1 MIGSPDLVAFTK
13 DTEFSEIDPL
23 ALPEELSVPMY
34 PFTGDITPWSRMS
47 GANFKKDFILL
58 SEFSE
63 QVGPQPLLTVPP
75 ETKACGT
82 FDLNYFSLRI
92 MSVDYQTS
100 LASSAGCSSLK
111 LNFVE
116 DSKVVLGDSR
126 EGVFAYVHHLTL
138 YDLEARGFVRPHCLA
153 YVSSDE
159 NKIIQQFQQLSTE
172 FTKVS
177 ECLKTG
183 NRKNFANELEIKL
196 RNLAY
201 TRLML
206 LREIERELNNASVK
220 CTNEGEQMLNGIPT
234 FYRNTE
240 DVKLK
245 ECEVEMKLQEKN
257 RCGIQRKVEVECE
270 NENRSC
276 ITHEKDKQFGDRRK
290 DKQDKG
296 SCPKSLANKEQ
307 ELATVEKSIQD
318 YKSLLKQVT
327 CYPTRKLRNS
337 EYSPYEP
344 DDLPHS
350 LEIDLD
356 DLRHDQ
362 LAGPMLECNVFPN
375 TNTPLHSLQ
384 LINSTSS
391 CRFDKRLKTLEELC
405 DDYFHQQALQQ
416 LYCIERTFRGDI
428 CHIYTQQL
436 CRNLLRNLKSTNF
449 LFEDPCDLEEDVGLQ
464 TGIAGQH
471 SVQQSSFLPGPSIL
485 SEPVSLES
493 YASCVETVPIKLELP
508 GSSRSPVVPSS
519 VNTPSGH
526 NLPLT
531 PDTAPVEAEME
542 NEGVLSALDC
552 QENMEYVSALMK
564 TSISSGD
571 SIEVLGTEKSFRS
584 QGSNLPMDI
593 ALQRP
598 PPLSTT
604 AALECLKQGRVP
616 TRRTCSE
623 DSIEVLCTTESIVP
637 EELRASYPC
646 AIDEESPEQ
655 ENDEKDTC
663 QIQDNKNVE
672 CVFGVGNVPGDHGGA
687 CLEEPQHFYPTVTL
701 TPPDCPIPLIMG
713 GSSSQYACHATES
726 IPFSLLDEPCRTISD
741 DLSDCFSYRST
752 TASTTSECPFSFC
765 LPGNKREGGTRRRR
779 GRVGRA
785 ALQFLRQFPFA
796 VHAVY
801 SLLSGRTLVV
811 LGSEEAAVRRLVTA
825 LSVYM
830 PHLSRYRDSIQPWTS
845 TPLQLTDLLNWKLI
859 GFNRMCCFT
868 QTNLPHCLSHYSRY
882 LSVLDV
888 DQKTLRCPTYSGTLI
903 NLLVHPRSHF
913 KRGNTYFLFA
923 QSVQSKLVTRAF
935 LLTFS
940 RGHHTPRRSWESTW
954 TECFLS
960 EFHNDDKKILNYLS
974 ELIKLN
980 FMEIPPNVLRFSYTT
995 TSVFKL

>member
-13 DTEFSEIDPL
+13 ETDFSEIDPS

-34 PFTGDITPWSRMS
+34 PYTGDITPWSRMS

-92 MSVDYQTS
+92 MSVDYQSS
-100 LASSAGCSSLK
+100 LASSAGCGSLK

-126 EGVFAYVHHLTL
+126 EGAFAYVHHLTL
-138 YDLEARGFVRPHCLA
+138 YDLEARGFVRPLCLA

-172 FTKVS
+172 FSKVS

-196 RNLAY
+196 RDLKY
-201 TRLML
+201 TRVML
-206 LREIERELNNASVK
+206 LREIEREFNNASVK
-220 CTNEGEQMLNGIPT
+220 CTNERERMLNGTPILD
-234 FYRNTE
+234 RNT

-245 ECEVEMKLQEKN
+245 ECETEMKLQEKDG
-257 RCGIQRKVEVECE
+257 CGISRKAEVESE
-270 NENRSC
+270 NENGSC
-276 ITHEKDKQFGDRRK
+276 ITHEKDKRFGDRRN
-290 DKQDKG
+290 KQDQG
-296 SCPKSLANKEQ
+296 SCPMPLANKEQ

-350 LEIDLD
+350 LELDLD

-362 LAGPMLECNVFPN
+362 LAEPMLECNVFPY
-375 TNTPLHSLQ
+375 TNTPSHSVQ

-405 DDYFHQQALQQ
+405 DEYFHQQALQQ
-416 LYCIERTFRGDI
+416 LDSIERTFRGDI
-428 CHIYTQQL
+428 CHLYTQLL

-449 LFEDPCDLEEDVGLQ
+449 LFEDPCDLEEGAGLQ
-464 TGIAGQH
+464 TEIAGQH
-471 SVQQSSFLPGPSIL
+471 SVRQPSFLPAPSVL

-493 YASCVETVPIKLELP
+493 YASCVEMVPIKLELA
-508 GSSRSPVVPSS
+508 GSSQSPVVPSS
-519 VNTPSGH
+519 VNTPSEH

-531 PDTAPVEAEME
+531 SDTAPVEAELE
-542 NEGVLSALDC
+542 NEGVVTALDC
-552 QENMEYVSALMK
+552 QENVEYVSALMK

-584 QGSNLPMDI
+584 QGSNLPMDT
-593 ALQRP
+593 ALQSP

-604 AALECLKQGRVP
+604 AALEGLRQGRVP

-623 DSIEVLCTTESIVP
+623 DSIEVLSTTESILQ
-637 EELRASYPC
+637 EELRALYPC

-655 ENDEKDTC
+655 ENDEKDRC
-663 QIQDNKNVE
+663 QKQDNKNVE
-672 CVFGVGNVPGDHGGA
+672 CVFGMGNVPGDHGGA
-687 CLEEPQHFYPTVTL
+687 CLESLQGFYPAVTL
-701 TPPDCPIPLIMG
+701 TPPDCPITLSLG
-713 GSSSQYACHATES
+713 GSSFQDACHATES
-726 IPFSLLDEPCRTISD
+726 IPLLLPDEPCQTVPD

-752 TASTTSECPFSFC
+752 TASTTSECPFSAC
-765 LPGNKREGGTRRRR
+765 LPRGKKEGGTRRRR

-825 LSVYM
+825 LSVYV
-830 PHLSRYRDSIQPWTS
+830 PHPSRYRDSIQPWTS

-868 QTNLPHCLSHYSRY
+868 HTTLPHCLGHYSRY
-882 LSVLDV
+882 ISVLDV

-903 NLLVHPRSHF
+903 NLLVDPRSSF
-913 KRGNTYFLFA
+913 KRGNTYFMFA

-935 LLTFS
+935 FLTFLHG
-940 RGHHTPRRSWESTW
+940 RLTPRRARESTG
-954 TECFLS
+954 TKCFLS
-960 EFHNDDKKILNYLS
+960 EFHKDDKKILNYLS

-995 TSVFKL
+995 TSIFKH

>member
-13 DTEFSEIDPL
+13 ETDFSEIDPS

-34 PFTGDITPWSRMS
+34 PYTGDITPWSRMS

-63 QVGPQPLLTVPP
+63 QVGPQPLLTVPS

-82 FDLNYFSLRI
+82 FDLNHFSLRI

-100 LASSAGCSSLK
+100 LASPAGCGSLK

-138 YDLEARGFVRPHCLA
+138 YDLEARGFVRPFCLA

-172 FTKVS
+172 FSRVS

-196 RNLAY
+196 RNLEY
-201 TRLML
+201 TRVML
-206 LREIERELNNASVK
+206 LREKERELNNASVK
-220 CTNEGEQMLNGIPT
+220 CTNEREWMMNGIPT
-234 FYRNTE
+234 LDRNTE

-245 ECEVEMKLQEKN
+245 ECETEIKFQKDG
-257 RCGIQRKVEVECE
+257 CGISGKAEVECE

-276 ITHEKDKQFGDRRK
+276 ITHEKDKQVGDRRK
-290 DKQDKG
+290 DKQG
-296 SCPKSLANKEQ
+296 NRSFPMPLANKEQ

-350 LEIDLD
+350 LELDLD
-356 DLRHDQ
+356 DLKHDQ
-362 LAGPMLECNVFPN
+362 LAGPMLECNVFTY
-375 TNTPLHSLQ
+375 TNTPSHS
-384 LINSTSS
+384 S
-391 CRFDKRLKTLEELC
+391 RFDKRLKSLEELC

-416 LYCIERTFRGDI
+416 LYSIERTFRGDI
-428 CHIYTQQL
+428 CHLYTQQL

-449 LFEDPCDLEEDVGLQ
+449 LFEDPCDLEVAGLQ

-471 SVQQSSFLPGPSIL
+471 SVRQPSFLPAPSIL

-493 YASCVETVPIKLELP
+493 YASCVEMVPIKLELG
-508 GSSRSPVVPSS
+508 GSSQSPVVPSS
-519 VNTPSGH
+519 VNTPSEDS
-526 NLPLT
+526 LPLT
-531 PDTAPVEAEME
+531 SDTAPVEAEME
-542 NEGVLSALDC
+542 NEGAVSALDS
-552 QENMEYVSALMK
+552 QENVEYVSALMK

-584 QGSNLPMDI
+584 QGSNLPMDT
-593 ALQRP
+593 AMQRP

-604 AALECLKQGRVP
+604 AALECLRQGRVP

-623 DSIEVLCTTESIVP
+623 DSIEVLSTTESILP

-646 AIDEESPEQ
+646 AIDEEIPEQ
-655 ENDEKDTC
+655 ENDEKDMR
-663 QIQDNKNVE
+663 QKQDNKNAE
-672 CVFGVGNVPGDHGGA
+672 CVLDVGNVPGDHGGA
-687 CLEEPQHFYPTVTL
+687 CLLEQQGFYPAVTL
-701 TPPDCPIPLIMG
+701 TPPDCPITLTLG
-713 GSSSQYACHATES
+713 GSSSQDACHVTES
-726 IPFSLLDEPCRTISD
+726 LPFSLLDEPCRTEPD
-741 DLSDCFSYRST
+741 DLSDCFSYLST
-752 TASTTSECPFSFC
+752 TASTTSECPFSVC
-765 LPGNKREGGTRRRR
+765 LPGDKREGGTRRRR

-796 VHAVY
+796 VHAVF

-811 LGSEEAAVRRLVTA
+811 LGNEEAAVRRLVTA
-825 LSVYM
+825 LSVYV

-859 GFNRMCCFT
+859 GFNRTCCFT
-868 QTNLPHCLSHYSRY
+868 HTNLPHCLGHYSRY

-903 NLLVHPRSHF
+903 NLLVDPRSQF
-913 KRGNTYFLFA
+913 KRGNTYFMFA

-935 LLTFS
+935 LLTFLH
-940 RGHHTPRRSWESTW
+940 GHHTTRRPWENTR
-954 TECFLS
+954 TERFLS
-960 EFHNDDKKILNYLS
+960 EFHKDDKKILNYLS

-980 FMEIPPNVLRFSYTT
+980 FMEIPPNILRFSYTT
-995 TSVFKL
+995 SSIFKL